1 MRRYTVIL
9 VLLLFAILHQKS
21 GGVKIEPK
29 EEWSKE
35 NYLENEKEK
44 CFNINMWFVPGENG
58 TCHCGS
64 ELDGI
69 IHCDTETKE
78 LAMLLVYCLTPFEGK
93 MVPVV
98 GKCIFNS
105 ANISSQELFYRP
117 APSNCQYLNRQGT
130 LCGRCFDGY
139 AVPAYSYD
147 LKCMKCD
154 SNFRNLLLYI
164 TYAFLPLTLFITAVL
179 VLRINV
185 VAPKLYYFVL
195 TAQVFAS
202 PVYLRVAFMR
212 SIYKIPIYVRIV
224 IHFIA
229 SVYGIWNLDF
239 FRVDVLPPVCFDII
253 PLHTLALDY
262 LVALYPMLLMGVA
275 YIIVE
280 VYSLGYRPLLYLWR
294 PFHRF
299 FARFRRTWG
308 IQTSIMDAFVTFYV
322 LSSTKLFTVSFAFLI
337 GTRLYTS
344 YGQYSWYL
352 YYDPSIK
359 YFSTAH
365 LPYILIALSVLFFF
379 FIFPLLLLLFYQFRT
394 CRKCLI
400 KCRLSGPVL
409 DMYVHSF
416 QQYYKDGSNGTS
428 DCRWFSGFFL
438 ILRLAAYATYG
449 SSRDGTSY
457 MLLSSV
463 FIIASIVPLVVQPF
477 KQEYDLFNVLST
489 NTFLLVALVFA
500 TITKEQLFEMF
511 KLPLQDYYFSTM
523 VLGLLPLMYITG
535 IVVCHFYKR
544 WCSAHFNEAF
554 GRVAVNSLPHR
565 ILHSDQY
572 RDSFGFISAA
582 PSIPDIA
589 TQ

>member
-1 MRRYTVIL
+1 MLL
-9 VLLLFAILHQKS
+9 VFAILHQKS
-21 GGVKIEPK
+21 RGVKIEPK

-64 ELDGI
+64 ELGGI
-69 IHCDTETKE
+69 IQCDAETKE
-78 LAMLLVYCLTPFEGK
+78 LAVSLAYCLTTFEGK
-93 MVPVV
+93 AVSVI
-98 GKCIFNS
+98 GECIFNC
-105 ANISSQELFYRP
+105 ANISSQELFYHT
-117 APSNCQYLNRQGT
+117 APSNCQDLNRQGT

-139 AVPAYSYD
+139 ALPAYSYD

-154 SNFRNLLLYI
+154 SNLRNLLLYI

-185 VAPKLYYFVL
+185 VAPKLYCFVL
-195 TAQVFAS
+195 TAQIFAS
-202 PVYLRVAFMR
+202 PLFLRVAFMP
-212 SIYKIPIYVRIV
+212 SILYKFPVYLRIAIY
-224 IHFIA
+224 FCT

-308 IQTSIMDAFVTFYV
+308 IQTSIMDAFVTFFV

-337 GTRLYTS
+337 GTRLFTS

-365 LPYILIALSVLFFF
+365 LPYVIIALSVLFFF
-379 FIFPLLLLLFYQFRT
+379 VIFPLLLLLFYQFRM

-400 KCRLSGPVL
+400 KCRLSGTVL

-438 ILRLAAYATYG
+438 ILRITAYTTYG
-449 SSRDGTSY
+449 LSY
-457 MLLSSV
+457 DETTNLLLSGV
-463 FIIASIVPLVVQPF
+463 FIIASVVPLVVQPF
-477 KQEYDLFNVLST
+477 KQEYDLFNMLST
-489 NTFLLVALVFA
+489 NTLLLVALVFA
-500 TITKEQLFEMF
+500 TIIKEQLFEMF
-511 KLPLQDYYFSTM
+511 KLPLRDYFISTM
-523 VLGLLPLMYITG
+523 VLCLLPLAYITG

-544 WCSAHFNEAF
+544 WCWSHFNEAF

-572 RDSFGFISAA
+572 RDSFGFISPA
-582 PSIPDIA
+582 PSLPDIA